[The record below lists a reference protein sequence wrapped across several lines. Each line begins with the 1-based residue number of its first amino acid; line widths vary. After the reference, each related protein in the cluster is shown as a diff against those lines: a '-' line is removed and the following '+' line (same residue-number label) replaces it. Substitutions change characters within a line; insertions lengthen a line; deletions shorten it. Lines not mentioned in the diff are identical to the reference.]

1 MAGAK
6 AARAVQAAK
15 AAKAV
20 TLAKAAAPAR
30 PASRGASMAVS
41 RAGASSAPAASRASS
56 ASSASSESSAPLAS
70 SSKRARRAREA
81 DEPLPEARP
90 FLKWV
95 GGKRRLLV
103 DLEPHI
109 PKALGTYHEPFVGG
123 GALFFRLAHRPSV
136 LSDTNERLIRTYLG
150 VRDEVEH
157 VIDRLRR
164 YPHDKDFF
172 LRMRARP
179 IDRAKTHAEVAAWMI
194 YLNKTGYNGL
204 YRVNSKNLFN
214 VPFGDYARP
223 TICDAPL
230 LRACSRALAG
240 VELRVD
246 SFERVLSRAK
256 RGDFV
261 YFDPPYVPLSAS
273 SSFTSYTS
281 RGFDMREQ
289 VALRDVAAT
298 LRDRG
303 VSVLLSNSAAPAVRE
318 LYREGFHMHEV
329 LAARAINSRGDRR
342 GRIAE
347 LVLWAEPKRLR
358 APARRRR

>member
-1 MAGAK
+1 M
-6 AARAVQAAK
+6 ARATAA
-15 AAKAV
+15 
-20 TLAKAAAPAR
+20 AR
-30 PASRGASMAVS
+30 PA
-41 RAGASSAPAASRASS
+41 
-56 ASSASSESSAPLAS
+56 
-70 SSKRARRAREA
+70 KKARRANEPARA
-81 DEPLPEARP
+81 HGGDEPLPAARP

-109 PKALGTYHEPFVGG
+109 PKKLGTYHEPFVGG
-123 GALFFRLAHRPSV
+123 GALFFQLAHRPSI

-150 VRDEVEH
+150 VRDDVEH

-164 YPHDKDFF
+164 YPHDKEFF

-204 YRVNSKNLFN
+204 YRVNSKNVFN
-214 VPFGDYARP
+214 VPFGDYAKP

-230 LRACSRALAG
+230 LRACSLALAG

-281 RGFDMREQ
+281 RGFDMPEQ
-289 VALRDVAAT
+289 IALRDVAAT

-347 LVLWAEPKRLR
+347 LVLWAEPARR
-358 APARRRR
+358 SRPSARRRR